1 MPSTQFESKQYDTG
15 TSLLITFTPPVGL
28 TFDLLEAGM
37 IAKFIS
43 RLPNS
48 ASPKVESLAVVI
60 TGAWQV
66 RYDPVPADVNAL
78 GTFDVEV
85 EFTRSNGKKVTMPT
99 HGFLTWLI
107 GPDLNNA

>member
-37 IAKFIS
+37 TAKFIS
-43 RLPNS
+43 RLPGS
-48 ASPKVESLAVVI
+48 ALPKVEAAAII

-66 RYDPVPADVNAL
+66 RYDPIPADVNAL

-85 EFTRSNGKKVTMPT
+85 EFTRSNAKKVTMPT

-107 GPDLNNA
+107 GPDLNNS

>member
-15 TSLLITFTPPVGL
+15 VSLLISFTPPTGL
-28 TFDLLEAGM
+28 AFDLLEAGM
-37 IAKFIS
+37 TAKFIS
-43 RLPNS
+43 RLPLTS
-48 ASPKVESLAVVI
+48 LPKIESVAVI

-66 RYDPVPADVNAL
+66 RYDPIPTDVDTL

-107 GPDLNNA
+107 GPDLNNR